1 MTRRETRVVNAF
13 VNCVR
18 SGEFTE
24 DYAITLIEDNQRY
37 GWMSEAAKE
46 AFYTALDEIEQKK
59 AGMTETVEFADDN
72 KADEQPEVEDHHTD
86 ESESHAN

>member
-46 AFYTALDEIEQKK
+46 AFYTALDEIEQEKVNI
-59 AGMTETVEFADDN
+59 AETVEFADGD
-72 KADEQPEVEDHHTD
+72 KVDEQSEVEEHHTD
-86 ESESHAN
+86 ESESDAT